1 MAEPDRYRKSRLS
14 SEQAESLRTNFTC
27 PTSTRTPE
35 RRLTPTSRMSPAV
48 HRGSTQPGPQQTKRK
63 LSSTQSLGEPEPG
76 AKSSDSDSDV
86 ALQTW
91 QRTKRSPSQ
100 PAARPSRK
108 RKRKRTRDMLSGHK
122 HHTISPESQS
132 EAESESPE
140 PASATSP
147 HKPIMLRELKAHNES
162 PEQDLELEEDIL
174 RDSMQ
179 EQFFTRSARRK
190 AVSFLTNKTPT
201 PPKDLNVTR
210 LMLTEFSGKRKGTKT
225 FSFDSSSKPGPSPQR
240 RQPDSWPEMD
250 VDVDDGEEGIS
261 LNDSRRDTTSRSEQ
275 RSPHRT
281 NLLRL
286 RESSASDEQDQD
298 VVVESPWSAWDSQ
311 KGQLLFTTTLYHKTS
326 I

>member
-1 MAEPDRYRKSRLS
+1 MAAPDRYRKTRLP

-35 RRLTPTSRMSPAV
+35 RRLEPRSRMSPAV
-48 HRGSTQPGPQQTKRK
+48 HRGSSQPGPQQTKRK
-63 LSSTQSLGEPEPG
+63 RSSTQSLGDPEPG

-100 PAARPSRK
+100 PARPSRK
-108 RKRKRTRDMLSGHK
+108 RKQKRTTDMLSGHK
-122 HHTISPESQS
+122 HPTISPESQS

-147 HKPIMLRELKAHNES
+147 RQPIMLRELKAHNES

-210 LMLTEFSGKRKGTKT
+210 LMLTEFSGKR
-225 FSFDSSSKPGPSPQR
+225 
-240 RQPDSWPEMD
+240 
-250 VDVDDGEEGIS
+250 
-261 LNDSRRDTTSRSEQ
+261 
-275 RSPHRT
+275 
-281 NLLRL
+281 
-286 RESSASDEQDQD
+286 
-298 VVVESPWSAWDSQ
+298 
-311 KGQLLFTTTLYHKTS
+311 
-326 I
+326 